1 MTKVILQL
9 QCQLCIFFSILD
21 GGGNIDDEEV
31 YGVVLTLFKMI
42 GKEVSDDDLDDI
54 VDDILEKVD
63 ANGDGI
69 ISQWEFISNA
79 MKSEFLADVIA
90 NHTGE

>member
-1 MTKVILQL
+1 
-9 QCQLCIFFSILD
+9 
-21 GGGNIDDEEV
+21 
-31 YGVVLTLFKMI
+31 MI

>member
-1 MTKVILQL
+1 MTGKA
-9 QCQLCIFFSILD
+9 
-21 GGGNIDDEEV
+21 ID
-31 YGVVLTLFKMI
+31 
-42 GKEVSDDDLDDI
+42 DDDLDEI

-79 MKSEFLADVIA
+79 LKSPFLADVIE
-90 NHTGE
+90 NHTGK